1 MKAANYEDLIM
12 KRAMDLFA
20 EEGLK
25 FFGIDK
31 KVKELGPVE
40 LLVLET
46 QNMLMDYT
54 FLMEDDTFIHFE
66 FKTTNKGSN
75 DLRRF
80 RAYEALLS
88 HQTGKDVITYVV
100 YSGDI
105 RNFSSN
111 LKTGINEFRV
121 NAISMGDKDGD
132 KIYNSIVEK
141 IKSGEVITKQDIISL
156 SFTPIMGGV
165 LSKTDKILNAI
176 RIVKDIDKEYRY
188 DVESILYAFA
198 NKFLEGKDL
207 EKVKEEIKMTE
218 LGKSLIEEGKREGI
232 KEGKEEGKKEKAKE
246 IAREL
251 LDILSIEMIAKKTGL
266 TIEEVKKLKEEA
278 EK

>member
-1 MKAANYEDLIM
+1 MKTANYEDLIM

-25 FFGIDK
+25 FFGIGK
-31 KVKELGPVE
+31 KVKELGPTE
-40 LLVLET
+40 LVVLET
-46 QNMLMDYT
+46 KNMFMDYT

-66 FKTTNKGSN
+66 FQTTNKGIK

-88 HQTGKDVITYVV
+88 HQTDKEVITYVV

-105 RNFSSN
+105 KNVSN
-111 LKTGINEFRV
+111 SFKTGISEFRF
-121 NAISMGDKDGD
+121 NAISMSDKDGD
-132 KIYNSIVEK
+132 RIYNSIVDK
-141 IKSGEVITKQDIISL
+141 IKSGITITKQDIISL
-156 SFTPIMGGV
+156 SFTPIMGGA
-165 LSKTDKILNAI
+165 LTKADKILNAI
-176 RIVKDIDKEYRY
+176 RIVKDIDKKYRH

-232 KEGKEEGKKEKAKE
+232 REGKEEGKKEKAKE

-266 TIEEVKKLKEEA
+266 TIEEIEKLKKDKER
-278 EK
+278 